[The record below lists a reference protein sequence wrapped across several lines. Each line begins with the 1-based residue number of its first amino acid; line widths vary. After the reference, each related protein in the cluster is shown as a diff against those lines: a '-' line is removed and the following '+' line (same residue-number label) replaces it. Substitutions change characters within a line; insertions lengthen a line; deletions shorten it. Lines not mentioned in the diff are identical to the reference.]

1 MVTQSARLLATVRG
15 TALPPHVLTTSWH
28 VLSLSLRGRARRF
41 SVLSGY
47 VLLVTAGHGLR
58 AHQAHAWPA
67 TPVTVCPRA
76 YTWPRLYQLLRGSV
90 RPRRDRSHKT
100 RLMPTGGRRVGSN
113 KALAATYV
121 PAIVLPARPPPD
133 SRSGNEA
140 GCESVGDP
148 KLGLVPARGAYQLAL
163 GVRVRARAYRL
174 WLD

>member
-47 VLLVTAGHGLR
+47 VLLVTAGHDLR

-76 YTWPRLYQLLRGSV
+76 YTGIGCANSLGGPFGLDVTADRT
-90 RPRRDRSHKT
+90 RP
-100 RLMPTGGRRVGSN
+100 LPTGGRRVGSN
-113 KALAATYV
+113 KVVAVTGVAAMVPKRGPHLTLSLATRQRESQLGA
-121 PAIVLPARPPPD
+121 PD
-133 SRSGNEA
+133 
-140 GCESVGDP
+140 
-148 KLGLVPARGAYQLAL
+148 
-163 GVRVRARAYRL
+163 
-174 WLD
+174 